1 MLAVVIWVALSAAGR
16 RTGGKMPSKEAPN
29 IIGPKRVRK
38 RKSI

>member
-1 MLAVVIWVALSAAGR
+1 MQGVMILAVLSAAGR

-29 IIGPKRVRK
+29 IIGPKKVRK